1 MFGILGRVFGGCLGY
16 LEGSLTI
23 VRDYPSLSGIL
34 ASVLAFLEGSL
45 GSFMIV
51 WVDVHSTGAFHADVE
66 ICVIFLKPLAM
77 FISRPEKRNEW
88 TNPMEAYVTLNQ

>member
-1 MFGILGRVFGGCLGY
+1 MF
-16 LEGSLTI
+16 
-23 VRDYPSLSGIL
+23 
-34 ASVLAFLEGSL
+34 LAFLEGSL

-51 WVDVHSTGAFHADVE
+51 WFDVHSTGAFHADVE
-66 ICVIFLKPLAM
+66 TCVIFLKPLAM